1 MRNKL
6 ENLLLGT
13 LWVLVSVLGLCFW
26 FNIKYGF
33 NLLSSAHW
41 HHLSYM
47 QATRTP
53 IVASFYISLII
64 GVFFIVFGLY
74 ILIRPKFRKIK
85 LPVQTPEQQTPEKKE
100 IKQET
105 DEFGLSRPRRLS
117 NIDHNNTEQKQQQN
131 KTPGTPLTAPVASA
145 QHPSPQTQLT
155 PPTTVTE
162 TNNSEL
168 KEIFESTG
176 YTVKKS
182 PRIHGYQ
189 TALMAIGS
197 NETVW
202 LGAIGIETSTM
213 QSIVDTLN
221 QVFLDTLDDINIT
234 IHGFVID
241 AHDTSAPAPNILTFA
256 TNDELRQ
263 YMQEH
268 SNPPTDPDMIEN
280 FNAFSEYISTVIDYI
295 GRL

>member
-6 ENLLLGT
+6 ENFLLGT
-13 LWVLVSVLGLCFW
+13 LWILVSLLGLCFW
-26 FNIKYGF
+26 FNIQYGF

-53 IVASFYISLII
+53 VTTSFYVSLII
-64 GVFFIVFGLY
+64 GVFFIVFGMY
-74 ILIRPKFRKIK
+74 MLIRPKFRKIK
-85 LPVQTPEQQTPEKKE
+85 LPVQTPEQRTPEKTEPKP
-100 IKQET
+100 ET

-117 NIDHNNTEQKQQQN
+117 GITHTTMEQKPN
-131 KTPGTPLTAPVASA
+131 ASPAIPLTAPVASA
-145 QHPSPQTQLT
+145 QNLSPQTQLT
-155 PPTTVTE
+155 SPTTSSV

-168 KEIFESTG
+168 QEIFELTG

-202 LGAIGIETSTM
+202 LGAVGIETSTM

-241 AHDTSAPAPNILTFA
+241 AHDISAPAPNILTFA

-268 SNPPTDPDMIEN
+268 PNPPTDPDMIEN